1 VAGCNGC
8 DTPKTGPAAT
18 TVAEAPAPAP
28 EAPAGPVS
36 VADAPPIKITRPAG
50 MPPRQERP
58 RPPQETRKPEAPRA
72 AEPRVAP
79 RPLVEPVPMW
89 MHLGKKAEVEVG
101 KALVVDLG
109 GPKVAVFNVDGI
121 FHVISNECGHQ
132 GGPLGEGKLE
142 GFSVVC
148 PWHQWKFDVT
158 TGNCLSVGGSSVR
171 RYEVGAVGD
180 DLYVKV

>member
-1 VAGCNGC
+1 
-8 DTPKTGPAAT
+8 
-18 TVAEAPAPAP
+18 
-28 EAPAGPVS
+28 
-36 VADAPPIKITRPAG
+36 
-50 MPPRQERP
+50 
-58 RPPQETRKPEAPRA
+58 
-72 AEPRVAP
+72 
-79 RPLVEPVPMW
+79 MW
-89 MHLGKKAEVEVG
+89 MLLGKKAEIEVG

-148 PWHQWKFDVT
+148 PWHTWKFDVT